1 MNLRSELRT
10 TKPQLTTVAGAIRR
24 ATAGGKGRSG
34 RADIV
39 FVNDAAMVRLAGR
52 YRNSPKPTDVLA
64 FQYDRDPW
72 LLGEIAISLETAKR
86 QAQERRVPLTDE
98 LILLCVHGLLHIQ
111 GHGDESIG
119 EWRRMRVMEF
129 ETLMRI
135 LK

>member
-1 MNLRSELRT
+1 M
-10 TKPQLTTVAGAIRR
+10 A
-24 ATAGGKGRSG
+24 
-34 RADIV
+34 
-39 FVNDAAMVRLAGR
+39 RLAGR
-52 YRNSPKPTDVLA
+52 YRGSPRPTDVLA
-64 FQYDRDPW
+64 FQYERDPW
-72 LLGEIAISLETAKR
+72 LLGEIAISLDTARR
-86 QAQERRVPLTDE
+86 QAQERRVPLADE